1 MSPLRRSLIV
11 ILLGAATMGALP
23 DLPATAH
30 EVADPSIKR
39 APRDGTVRLYG
50 AGGPDTAFKKVAQ
63 AFTAQT
69 GIQVEITGGP
79 EPT

>member
-11 ILLGAATMGALP
+11 VLLGAATVGALP

-69 GIQVEITGGP
+69 GIKVEITGGP